1 MIPGSGPQSN
11 DGFGGVAPVGALL
24 RGTDLEWYFWAL
36 FLLPALVGGD
46 DEAALRGGSE
56 KGVENKPLLLLEAL
70 GAGSN
75 TLGFCGVSNAR
86 GAGLACAAWVL
97 SSGSV
102 RMERSASLSR
112 CADCSAFSA
121 AAVVLATCGVT
132 SSARRTTSR
141 SCLRDGVP
149 DGLPLSK
156 FSFATRAES
165 ADTSTVCWRSA
176 RSIFREVRLT
186 VSSDGGFI
194 LGLPVLNSLSFFLE
208 DCKWSS
214 ILVTRSWIDRM
225 FLRS

>member
-1 MIPGSGPQSN
+1 
-11 DGFGGVAPVGALL
+11 
-24 RGTDLEWYFWAL
+24 
-36 FLLPALVGGD
+36 VGGD
-46 DEAALRGGSE
+46 EEAAPRGGSE
-56 KGVENKPLLLLEAL
+56 KGVENKALLLLEAL

-75 TLGFCGVSNAR
+75 ALGFCGVSNAR

-102 RMERSASLSR
+102 RMERSASLRR

-141 SCLRDGVP
+141 SRMRDGVP
-149 DGLPLSK
+149 DGLPLSR
-156 FSFATRAES
+156 FSLETRAES

-186 VSSDGGFI
+186 VSRDGGLKRKDDQRGPPTTLGAYLM

-214 ILVTRSWIDRM
+214 ILVTRSWMD
-225 FLRS
+225 

>member
-1 MIPGSGPQSN
+1 MWS
-11 DGFGGVAPVGALL
+11 
-24 RGTDLEWYFWAL
+24 
-36 FLLPALVGGD
+36 
-46 DEAALRGGSE
+46 
-56 KGVENKPLLLLEAL
+56 
-70 GAGSN
+70 

-102 RMERSASLSR
+102 RMERSASLRR

-141 SCLRDGVP
+141 SRMRDGVT
-149 DGLPLSK
+149 DGLPLSR
-156 FSFATRAES
+156 FSLATRAES

-186 VSSDGGFI
+186 VSSDGGLECKMKRSEGGPPTKLGAYLI

-214 ILVTRSWIDRM
+214 ILVTRSWID
-225 FLRS
+225 